1 MAPKHNTYRIYWP
14 DLDDYSSVQSNVLD
28 WVIQHGIN
36 CGMPFVIEGD
46 LPWPYC
52 LFPKG
57 DCQGLV
63 FAGETN
69 ELCIGRVSL

>member
-1 MAPKHNTYRIYWP
+1 MSNNLLLPTANYRIYWP
-14 DLDDYSSVQSNVLD
+14 DLDDYSSVQGNVLI

-36 CGMPFVIEGD
+36 CGEPFIIEGD

-52 LFPKG
+52 L
-57 DCQGLV
+57 L

-69 ELCIGRVSL
+69 PLCIGRVLS